1 MQAFQAALLVLFTS
15 FLVFLWGCGPQE
27 KPQKVDLSKREHLS
41 IAEDKDV
48 VTYAFLPQYSHTVS
62 YERQHLLLE
71 YLRLET
77 GLNFKQVFPSNFDD
91 HIQMVG
97 RGKIDISYTNPVIY
111 IKLAHRFHS
120 SAFAQ
125 AVEVYGRERFR
136 GQIITRRDN
145 EAIQTLEDCRG
156 KTWIAVDP
164 GSAGGFI
171 YPLGLFAEHGLTRDD
186 FAVID
191 FAPGPG
197 GQQEKVV
204 LAVYAGKYDIGSIR
218 EGTLNVV
225 ADKVDISQ
233 IKVVAQS
240 RFYPGWVFSS
250 RHGLDEEI
258 RKKVQEAMVRL
269 DYDNPDHK
277 RILDA
282 ADVFGIIAAS
292 DEDFDSVREL
302 AEKLEISLDP

>member
-1 MQAFQAALLVLFTS
+1 MQVKRTACLALSLF
-15 FLVFLWGCGPQE
+15 FLMLSWGCGPEE
-27 KPQKVDLSKREHLS
+27 KPHRVDLSKREHVSL
-41 IAEDKDV
+41 AEDRNV

-62 YERQHLLLE
+62 YERQHQLLE
-71 YLRLET
+71 YLHKET
-77 GLNFKQVFPSNFDD
+77 GLNFKQVFPSTFDD

-111 IKLAHRFHS
+111 IKLSHRFHS

-125 AVEVYGRERFR
+125 ALEVYGQERFR
-136 GQIITRRDN
+136 GQIITRMDN
-145 EAIQTLEDCRG
+145 DAIETIEDCRG

-164 GSAGGFI
+164 GSAGGYI
-171 YPLGLFAEHGLTRDD
+171 YPLGLFAEHGMTKED

-225 ADKVDISQ
+225 ADKVDVSEIR
-233 IKVVAQS
+233 VVAQS

-258 RKKVQEAMVRL
+258 RQKIQEAMVRL
-269 DYDNPDHK
+269 DHDNPHH
-277 RILDA
+277 RGILDA
-282 ADVFGIIAAS
+282 ADIFGIIAAG
-292 DEDFDSVREL
+292 DEDFDSVRDL
-302 AEKLEISLDP
+302 AEKLEISLDR